1 MGRWLQL
8 HCAGPRHQDHRDEN
22 SLLVSVRALENGN
35 VIQDYRFSY
44 GVLTQPRMLSY
55 TGHAPQGCGS

>member
-1 MGRWLQL
+1 MIIRNASKTVLL
-8 HCAGPRHQDHRDEN
+8 TYEN
-22 SLLVSVRALENGN
+22 STGQRP
-35 VIQDYRFSY
+35 VIANDCPEPTH